1 MLVSRLSVMWNLD
14 NPEHRQQALDFFYS
28 LPDNEENSDEEPDD
42 GANEEMDLL
51 DFTTSDT
58 SYTNSPR
65 NSSTTSARNVTVP
78 LSPEPDIEFLHSVT
92 PELVSIQE
100 SLSDDEARDKD
111 NEKRSWLPSC
121 DHIHDK
127 NIDFCKTPEPV
138 VQISE
143 HAKEIIYFNQIL
155 NEDILEFIVDQTNLY
170 ACQDLPRKSN
180 KKTGPG
186 PSNNWENTSIEEIK
200 ALIGVRPLIDILNES
215 FPKAYNHSS
224 YLAVD
229 ESMIAFK
236 GRSSIKQYMPMKPVK
251 RGYKVW
257 CLADSATGYICKFD
271 IYTGKTSDSE
281 KQNYGLGER
290 VVINLTSSL
299 KNKDCMVAFD
309 NFFTSV
315 NLMETLLKDGI
326 YALGTVR
333 SNRKNLPDIYK
344 DKTKLQRGEFMFE
357 TKGKL
362 SAIKWMDSKNVYVL
376 TNYFC
381 PKDTTTVLRRN
392 KAGERQTVYC
402 PKVVPEY
409 NRIMGGVDK
418 FDQLHERYAVGRR
431 STKWWHRILYYLI
444 DMSIVNS
451 FILMKINRKRTVDQ
465 LSFRINLARQLINGY
480 NKIK

>member
-1 MLVSRLSVMWNLD
+1 MWNLD

-200 ALIGVRPLIDILNES
+200 VLIGVMIIMGIHQLPHLGNYWSSDPFFTVSPVAQVMPSKRYKKLIENIHVNDNTKVIPKHESGYDKLHKVGPLI
-215 FPKAYNHSS
+215 
-224 YLAVD
+224 
-229 ESMIAFK
+229 
-236 GRSSIKQYMPMKPVK
+236 Q
-251 RGYKVW
+251 
-257 CLADSATGYICKFD
+257 
-271 IYTGKTSDSE
+271 
-281 KQNYGLGER
+281 
-290 VVINLTSSL
+290 
-299 KNKDCMVAFD
+299 
-309 NFFTSV
+309 
-315 NLMETLLKDGI
+315 
-326 YALGTVR
+326 
-333 SNRKNLPDIYK
+333 
-344 DKTKLQRGEFMFE
+344 
-357 TKGKL
+357 
-362 SAIKWMDSKNVYVL
+362 
-376 TNYFC
+376 
-381 PKDTTTVLRRN
+381 
-392 KAGERQTVYC
+392 
-402 PKVVPEY
+402 
-409 NRIMGGVDK
+409 
-418 FDQLHERYAVGRR
+418 
-431 STKWWHRILYYLI
+431 
-444 DMSIVNS
+444 
-451 FILMKINRKRTVDQ
+451 
-465 LSFRINLARQLINGY
+465 
-480 NKIK
+480 

>member
-1 MLVSRLSVMWNLD
+1 MPSKRYKKLIENIHVND
-14 NPEHRQQALDFFYS
+14 NTKVIPKHESGYDK
-28 LPDNEENSDEEPDD
+28 
-42 GANEEMDLL
+42 
-51 DFTTSDT
+51 
-58 SYTNSPR
+58 
-65 NSSTTSARNVTVP
+65 
-78 LSPEPDIEFLHSVT
+78 LH
-92 PELVSIQE
+92 
-100 SLSDDEARDKD
+100 K
-111 NEKRSWLPSC
+111 
-121 DHIHDK
+121 
-127 NIDFCKTPEPV
+127 
-138 VQISE
+138 
-143 HAKEIIYFNQIL
+143 
-155 NEDILEFIVDQTNLY
+155 
-170 ACQDLPRKSN
+170 
-180 KKTGPG
+180 
-186 PSNNWENTSIEEIK
+186 
-200 ALIGVRPLIDILNES
+200 VRPLIDILNES
-215 FPKAYNHSS
+215 FPKAFNHSS

-229 ESMIAFK
+229 ESMIVFK

-357 TKGKL
+357 TKAKL
-362 SAIKWMDSKNVYVL
+362 FAIKWLDSKNVYVL

-381 PKDTTTVLRRN
+381 PKDTTTVLPRN

-402 PKVVPEY
+402 PKVVAEY

-465 LSFRINLARQLINGY
+465 LPFRTNLARQLINGY
-480 NKIK
+480 TSRKRRNKPVQFLSNKRAVPDEVRLADVGKHLPIQQATYKRCRLCSTKAAEKRTRYMCSSCQVPLCIQPCFNRFHGK